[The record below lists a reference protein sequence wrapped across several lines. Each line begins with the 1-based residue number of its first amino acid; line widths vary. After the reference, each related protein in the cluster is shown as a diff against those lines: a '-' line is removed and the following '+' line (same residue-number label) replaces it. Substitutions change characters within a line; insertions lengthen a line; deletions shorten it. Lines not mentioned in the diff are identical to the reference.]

1 LEDPL
6 EIVNPLED
14 TIIRQK
20 QTSRNQK
27 MEFKNKEAK
36 QKN

>member
-6 EIVNPLED
+6 KIVNPPKD
-14 TIIRQK
+14 TIIRQE
-20 QTSRNQK
+20 QTLKNQK
-27 MEFKNKEAK
+27 MEFKNNEAK